1 MKGPPQGATFETV
14 WASFQE
20 TDRQLKEVARQQ
32 KETDRL
38 LKETDQIV
46 KETARRQKET
56 DRLLKETDQIVK
68 ENARR
73 QKETDRQMK
82 ETDRQMKETDRRLGE
97 MGNRFGEL
105 SEHLLTS
112 GIVEKFRALNFAFT
126 KAGPNLKFTDSQGRV
141 LAEVDMWLENGEL
154 ILAMEVKSFLRVEHV
169 KDHVRRMRL
178 LRGYADERQDP
189 RKLLGAVAG
198 AVVKAPARDYAFKQG
213 FYVIEPSG
221 DTVKISAPEG
231 FTPRLW

>member
-1 MKGPPQGATFETV
+1 MKALPQGATVETI
-14 WASFQE
+14 WALLQE
-20 TDRQLKEVARQQ
+20 TDR
-32 KETDRL
+32 
-38 LKETDQIV
+38 IV
-46 KETARRQKET
+46 KETAQRQKET

-82 ETDRQMKETDRRLGE
+82 ETDRRLGE

-112 GIVEKFRALNFAFT
+112 NITEKFRALNFAFT
-126 KAGPNLKFTDSQGRV
+126 KAGPNLKFTDLQGRI
-141 LAEVDMWLENGEL
+141 LAEVDVWLENGEFA
-154 ILAMEVKSFLRVEHV
+154 LAVEVKSFLRLEYV
-169 KDHVRRMRL
+169 KDHVKRMRI
-178 LRGYADERQDP
+178 LRGYADERQDR

-231 FTPRLW
+231 FTPRIW